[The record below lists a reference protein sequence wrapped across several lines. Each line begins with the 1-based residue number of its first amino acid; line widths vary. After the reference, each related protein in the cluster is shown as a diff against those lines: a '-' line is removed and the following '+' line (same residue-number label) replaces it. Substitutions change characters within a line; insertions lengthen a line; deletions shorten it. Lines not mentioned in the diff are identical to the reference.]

1 MLISPDQ
8 AVRMSQSAYEQMLAP
23 LRKSGKININAEL
36 TARVR
41 KITGQLVG
49 QAVLLYPHTRSWNWS
64 VSVIDDP
71 DTVNAWC
78 MAGGKMAVYSGLI
91 EKLKPTDDE
100 LAQVMAHEV
109 SHALANHIAEK
120 MSMALATQL
129 GLVGATVMTEE
140 KRHSREILQSASVA
154 ALFAITLPNSRA
166 AEIEADRMGIEL
178 AARAGYNPFAAVSLW
193 EKMARV
199 SGSGPPQFLSTHPSP
214 YNRQR
219 ILAGLATKM
228 AQHYHPEH
236 YHPVHPLKSG

>member
-91 EKLKPTDDE
+91 EKFKPTDDK
-100 LAQVMAHEV
+100 LAQV
-109 SHALANHIAEK
+109 IAC
-120 MSMALATQL
+120 
-129 GLVGATVMTEE
+129 
-140 KRHSREILQSASVA
+140 
-154 ALFAITLPNSRA
+154 
-166 AEIEADRMGIEL
+166 
-178 AARAGYNPFAAVSLW
+178 
-193 EKMARV
+193 
-199 SGSGPPQFLSTHPSP
+199 
-214 YNRQR
+214 
-219 ILAGLATKM
+219 
-228 AQHYHPEH
+228 
-236 YHPVHPLKSG
+236 

>member
-1 MLISPDQ
+1 MGTKEEVTYAIVGSTEADPF
-8 AVRMSQSAYEQMLAP
+8 A
-23 LRKSGKININAEL
+23 GKISN
-36 TARVR
+36 RS
-41 KITGQLVG
+41 LVG
-49 QAVLLYPHTRSWNWS
+49 
-64 VSVIDDP
+64 
-71 DTVNAWC
+71 
-78 MAGGKMAVYSGLI
+78 
-91 EKLKPTDDE
+91 
-100 LAQVMAHEV
+100 
-109 SHALANHIAEK
+109 
-120 MSMALATQL
+120 MALIGKAIGEEVEISVPDGIVKYKILTQL